1 MDKSF
6 RIQSLSSRLVTPRR
20 KQKLAL
26 LDDKKESIQ
35 QAVFAAALAGINSQ
49 FQLSRINTA
58 AGAKKGIV
66 GLEEE
71 ESECDTDRSEPNSS
85 DK

>member
-35 QAVFAAALAGINSQ
+35 QAVFAAAAALAGINSQ

-58 AGAKKGIV
+58 AGAKKV
-66 GLEEE
+66 
-71 ESECDTDRSEPNSS
+71 SS
-85 DK
+85 D

>member
-1 MDKSF
+1 M
-6 RIQSLSSRLVTPRR
+6 TPRR

-26 LDDKKESIQ
+26 LDDNKESIQ

-71 ESECDTDRSEPNSS
+71 ESECDTDRSEPSSS